1 MSAAGLS
8 DRARLLEQRQ
18 RLVMVAVPGGY
29 VSQPHHVRSYARHEP
44 DIPAQP
50 HRQRAA
56 NLATIRAAV
65 IAALKDAGY
74 LHIPEGRRDHT
85 APAET
90 LRLHGLD

>member
-1 MSAAGLS
+1 MPQWHCRTWARAWSSPVPAARIWAQEPGPAARPVGP
-8 DRARLLEQRQ
+8 DRR
-18 RLVMVAVPGGY
+18 
-29 VSQPHHVRSYARHEP
+29 
-44 DIPAQP
+44 P

-90 LRLHGLD
+90 LRLPGLD